1 MNARGYGAQSMVDPL
16 RRVAVRSPSRAYGTA
31 DPTRWHYRG
40 QPDLAAAC
48 SEHAELMALLEA
60 EGAELIWHEADL
72 PELAD
77 AMYVHDPVLVCDAGT
92 IVLSMGKAL
101 RRGEEMPLAQTLE
114 AAGVPIHYRLHGE
127 ARAEGG
133 DLLWVDRHTLAVGQG
148 FRTNHAALEQL
159 TEALAPLGVSCVPV
173 PLPVY
178 TGADACLHLMSLI
191 SMIDED
197 LAVAYPALL
206 PVPFWRWLAERG
218 IEVVA
223 VPEDEFPTQGP
234 NVLALAPRRCV
245 LLEDNLETAARLRA
259 AGCAVLTYRGAEIS
273 HKGEGGA
280 TCLTRPVLRRR

>member
-1 MNARGYGAQSMVDPL
+1 MNSHAYGAQSMVDSL
-16 RRVAVRSPSRAYGTA
+16 RRVAVRSPSPAYGAA
-31 DPTRWHYRG
+31 DPDAWHYHG
-40 QPDLAAAC
+40 QPDLPAAAR
-48 SEHAELMALLEA
+48 EHAELMALLER
-60 EGAELIWHEADL
+60 EGIELIWHEADL

-101 RRGEEMPLAQTLE
+101 RRGEELPLAQTLE

-133 DLLWVDRHTLAVGQG
+133 DLLWIDHRTLAVGQG
-148 FRTNHAALEQL
+148 FRTNRAALEQL
-159 TEALAPLGVSCVPV
+159 REALAPLEVDCVPV

-191 SMIDED
+191 SMIDAD

-206 PVPFWRWLAERG
+206 PVPFWQWLTERG

-223 VPEDEFPTQGP
+223 VPEAEFSTQGP

-245 LLEDNLETAARLRA
+245 LLEDNVETAARLRA
-259 AGCAVLTYRGAEIS
+259 AGCEVLTYRGVEIS

-280 TCLTRPVLRRR
+280 TPVLRQS